1 MAADDVVSRIVEL
14 SGAEV
19 VVVDPIDV
27 EGGYNVGQGRR
38 AVCHLRIMPQPGFAA
53 LFAGTGGT

>member
-14 SGAEV
+14 SGAEMV
-19 VVVDPIDV
+19 VIDTIDV
-27 EGGYNVGQGRR
+27 EGGDNVGQGRR

-53 LFAGTGGT
+53 LFAGTGGI